1 MSAKIPTGKNALF
14 KPLFRFMREKRA
26 GREKIRRNL
35 QHWHFTARF
44 RTLAPQTRSSI
55 AEANCGNAWKRALWT
70 GLKIHNASTLNSS
83 VQPIENGDVA
93 FTGNSRKTD
102 QATSSSLIGRHS
114 CRYSWVLIPNL
125 ILNIQ
130 ALHPAVFPSSQQ
142 SQKGNVKCSSL
153 QHKNPCINAFE
164 KDTISFPCKFPPS
177 FLLFLVSKC
186 CPIVCVPWQDVPKI
200 DVSWE

>member
-93 FTGNSRKTD
+93 FTGNSRKNGSGYLLLAYWQTFLPLLLGSD
-102 QATSSSLIGRHS
+102 TQLNSKHS
-114 CRYSWVLIPNL
+114 GFAPCRFPVIPA
-125 ILNIQ
+125 IAKRQ
-130 ALHPAVFPSSQQ
+130 CQM
-142 SQKGNVKCSSL
+142 
-153 QHKNPCINAFE
+153 
-164 KDTISFPCKFPPS
+164 
-177 FLLFLVSKC
+177 
-186 CPIVCVPWQDVPKI
+186 
-200 DVSWE
+200 